1 MSSTINR
8 SFDYDKSN
16 EALPLEESIF
26 GKHETSSSGAIAD
39 TSSIDQR
46 LSQHKDRICKFCGA
60 EFKGSKNKR
69 YCNSNHREN
78 AERRRVSSRLGIPAR
93 ISKLDPLYFDME

>member
-8 SFDYDKSN
+8 SIDYEKTN
-16 EALPLEESIF
+16 ETVQLEENIF
-26 GKHETSSSGAIAD
+26 GKHEMSSSEAIAD
-39 TSSIDQR
+39 SSSINQR
-46 LSQHKDRICKFCGA
+46 LPQHKDRICKFCGG
-60 EFKGSKNKR
+60 EFKGSRNKR

-93 ISKLDPLYFDME
+93 SSKLDPLYFDM